1 VVKISRKVGTI
12 GKKPSKSVKEL
23 QQDVLNGQHLYSTE
37 EVERLTE
44 DVPENLRTVLQ
55 GISSLHIQTFW
66 ALANDCGM
74 SVDDTSKKI
83 FSQTQMLALS
93 LAIRAFV
100 VGRTMDK

>member
-1 VVKISRKVGTI
+1 MKINKKI
-12 GKKPSKSVKEL
+12 GDSKGKSARSVKQL
-23 QQDVLNGQHLYSTE
+23 QQDILNGQHLYSTE

-44 DVPENLRTVLQ
+44 DAPENLRTVLQ